1 MNTVSRALVKPDWLR
16 IRHHSTSALRRV
28 QEIVERHSLNTVC
41 YSAACPNLAECWSA
55 GTATFMIGGNVC
67 TRACGFCDVRSGR
80 PLALDEEEPEGIAK
94 AVALLG
100 LNYVVITCVARD
112 DLADGGAGQMA
123 RTLEALREYCPGVG
137 VEVLISDYRG
147 CPDALQQVLDA
158 NPTVLSHNLETVERL
173 QRSVRSSAH
182 YARSLAVLERAY
194 EVRPEIPLKSGIMLG
209 LGESDGEVDT
219 LLKDLVTRGV
229 SLLTIGQYLC
239 PSPKHLPVDRFVHP
253 DEFLRWD
260 LRARELG
267 FLEVASGPLV
277 RSSYRAERLMRWKS
291 NALPM
296 R

>member
-1 MNTVSRALVKPDWLR
+1 MDTASEELAKPDWLR
-16 IRHHSTSALRRV
+16 VRHRSTPALRSV
-28 QEIVERHSLNTVC
+28 QEIVARHNLNTVC

-123 RTLEALREYCPGVG
+123 RTIESLRDHCPGVG

-147 CPDALQQVLDA
+147 CPEALQQVLDA
-158 NPTVLSHNLETVERL
+158 NPSVLSHNLETVERL
-173 QRSVRSSAH
+173 QGSVRSSAH
-182 YARSLAVLERAY
+182 YACSLAVLERAH
-194 EVRPEIPLKSGIMLG
+194 EVRPEIPIKSGFMLG
-209 LGESDGEVDT
+209 LGESDEEVNR
-219 LLKDLVTRGV
+219 LLIDLVACGA
-229 SLLTIGQYLC
+229 SLLTIGQYLR
-239 PSPKHLPVDRFVHP
+239 PSAKHHPVDRFVHP
-253 DEFLRWD
+253 DEFLHWER
-260 LRARELG
+260 RARELG
-267 FLEVASGPLV
+267 FVGVASGPLV
-277 RSSYRAERLMRWKS
+277 RSSYHAERLMGWKPD
-291 NALPM
+291 ALPV